1 MINKKYRYLSLFL
14 FIAFVL
20 PLILAVV
27 QSISNNISLNFALYG
42 IEAASPSIAA
52 FIVLGIS
59 GSCKDFGMKYFH
71 SNHLL
76 IAVVLPMII
85 ACMTMFLAK
94 IVFCFVVKTNFM
106 IGSIS
111 GVQFIIILWAL
122 IAEEIGW
129 REYLLPFLNE
139 HMKLSYLAPLV
150 VGVIW
155 CLWHYHFFLFGGIDV
170 PIVLFFIS
178 CIVESY
184 IYSYLLDLT
193 DNNLLSAMIYH
204 FAWNL
209 FIHIFAI
216 NPIDN
221 RGNPLPY
228 IILIVLEIVSVF
240 LLLLFVKKKDLDD

>member
-1 MINKKYRYLSLFL
+1 MMNKKYRYLSLFL

-27 QSISNNISLNFALYG
+27 QSISNNASLNFVLYG

-52 FIVLGIS
+52 IIVLGIS
-59 GSCKDFGMKYFH
+59 RSYKDFKTKYFH

-76 IAVVLPMII
+76 RAVVLPVII
-85 ACMTMFLAK
+85 VCLTMFLAK
-94 IVFCFVVKTNFM
+94 IIFCFVVKINFTL
-106 IGSIS
+106 GSIS
-111 GVQFIIILWAL
+111 GVQFIVILWAL

-129 REYLLPFLNE
+129 RGYLLPFLNE
-139 HMKLSYLAPLV
+139 HMKLSYLAPFV

-155 CLWHYHFFLFGGIDV
+155 CLWHYHFFLFEGMDV
-170 PIVLFFIS
+170 PIVWFFFS

-221 RGNPLPY
+221 RGNSLPY

-240 LLLLFVKKKDLDD
+240 LLLLFVKKKDLKG